1 MTKRPS
7 VNDALKGS
15 MPERIEGLPLRY
27 GQEAFDLG
35 GGLVEV
41 RGRCY
46 VTKSHSVSGWPGCV
60 AHAQGDD
67 SGCAARH
74 THRGQGVL
82 DQRYQP
88 AWLVQAASRRRRCLG
103 KR

>member
-46 VTKSHSVSGWPGCV
+46 VTKEDWRVTVSRAGLVAWLMHRVMIQDALPDTPIEDREFLISGTSPRGWSRLLHG
-60 AHAQGDD
+60 GDD
-67 SGCAARH
+67 A
-74 THRGQGVL
+74 
-82 DQRYQP
+82 
-88 AWLVQAASRRRRCLG
+88 
-103 KR
+103 